1 MSADVPA
8 HRARGWRVHTLA
20 PDFELLDLWEVP
32 LDADPS
38 HGETFAEFLR
48 VFLAS
53 GADLWPVYRLRP
65 TSFADAVHA
74 ARIGAALALL
84 RLPPRPRPAC
94 SALDADRDLAIP
106 GCREERVR
114 ARLDDADR
122 AARHRPLARPGR
134 RVRSS
139 PSTRSPTRHC
149 SRSPTAPSMRLLHLS
164 WVAAPN
170 GRRTVVLAIYVKS
183 RGWQSRAYL
192 ALIRPFRHLV
202 VYPAWIAHLTRTWD
216 APPAVRA
223 RRVAQACGDPVLH
236 PGRRVVLT

>member
-1 MSADVPA
+1 MSADVRA
-8 HRARGWRVHTLA
+8 HRARRWRVHTLA

-74 ARIGAALALL
+74 ARLGGALALL
-84 RLPPRPRPAC
+84 RFRRVIGLLLR
-94 SALDADRDLAIP
+94 LDADRASPSRLP
-106 GCREERVR
+106 RR
-114 ARLDDADR
+114 ARPR
-122 AARHRPLARPGR
+122 PPRRRRPRRRHRPLAVPVGSAFEPVYAFAEEALLEIANR
-134 RVRSS
+134 
-139 PSTRSPTRHC
+139 TIH
-149 SRSPTAPSMRLLHLS
+149 ALLHLS

-170 GRRTVVLAIYVKS
+170 GHRTVVLAIYVKS

-216 APPAVRA
+216 VLRPSVRGA
-223 RRVAQACGDPVLH
+223 
-236 PGRRVVLT
+236 